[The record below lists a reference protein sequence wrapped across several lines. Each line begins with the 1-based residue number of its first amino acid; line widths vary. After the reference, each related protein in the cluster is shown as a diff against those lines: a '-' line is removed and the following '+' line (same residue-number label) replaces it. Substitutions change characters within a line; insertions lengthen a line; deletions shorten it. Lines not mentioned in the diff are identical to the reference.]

1 MYKRSWRPCNNLWKM
16 SVRAKGCL
24 ACPRGAGEL
33 QPPAGLEAQAAI
45 ARAAFAEDAAAV
57 RELLSEGAVP
67 DAASLTGRH
76 RAVHALVM
84 LGLTRELLN
93 AGLSA
98 SGLSQT
104 LQEEWSSTACLG
116 NKPSDTARLI
126 RAGFAVSPFVAGV
139 IHSNALRSL
148 LWQEVEEALGARV
161 TE

>member
-16 SVRAKGCL
+16 SVRPTGCL
-24 ACPRGAGEL
+24 ACPRGTGEL
-33 QPPAGLEAQAAI
+33 KPPDGPAAQAAF
-45 ARAAFAEDAAAV
+45 ARAAFTEDAAAI

-98 SGLSQT
+98 SGLRPCHRIGDCFAAA
-104 LQEEWSSTACLG
+104 LGWYLCL
-116 NKPSDTARLI
+116 SARL
-126 RAGFAVSPFVAGV
+126 V
-139 IHSNALRSL
+139 
-148 LWQEVEEALGARV
+148 
-161 TE
+161 